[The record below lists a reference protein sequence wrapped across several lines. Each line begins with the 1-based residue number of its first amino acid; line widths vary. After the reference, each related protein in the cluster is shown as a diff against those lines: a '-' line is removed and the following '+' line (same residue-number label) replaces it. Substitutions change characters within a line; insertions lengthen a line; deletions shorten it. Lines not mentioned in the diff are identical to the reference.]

1 MDAGLIVNS
10 FHAMAAGMGVDTYF
24 EYVRSKANVGDFPS
38 RSERGLLR
46 KALVEA
52 GLGWMTV
59 EWIECVLPT
68 FGDWKSAAPEYW
80 LARGSDVTAVSR
92 PVQQEATAS
101 AATAAT
107 PARKR
112 SHAQG
117 SARTARHQRQRR

>member
-1 MDAGLIVNS
+1 M
-10 FHAMAAGMGVDTYF
+10 
-24 EYVRSKANVGDFPS
+24 GDFPS

-92 PVQQEATAS
+92 PVQQEAAAS

-107 PARKR
+107 PKRGKR
-112 SHAQG
+112 SYPGGRQ
-117 SARTARHQRQRR
+117 ARHQRQRT